1 MPAADGRI
9 NAAGGA
15 GWHICQPAS
24 WFAHLTPRCAPTG
37 SGILERVE
45 TRLPPEEM
53 PGDQSEEPGP
63 FESRL
68 RQARKE
74 AKLTRLEVAA
84 KLGDG
89 FSEASLHRWENG
101 SAEPPF
107 DRVRQLAELYDVS
120 LDWLAG
126 RTECC
131 ITHRFDHQ
139 KVVLDGDRYDRFMSL
154 KRGDRV
160 PEDLIAPRFLG
171 VFQIPEKNVMV
182 LGGDAMEAV
191 GRRIALQAKEL
202 STRRI

>member
-1 MPAADGRI
+1 MPE
-9 NAAGGA
+9 N
-15 GWHICQPAS
+15 
-24 WFAHLTPRCAPTG
+24 
-37 SGILERVE
+37 
-45 TRLPPEEM
+45 PP
-53 PGDQSEEPGP
+53 QEPGP

-68 RQARKE
+68 RQARRE
-74 AKLTRLEVAA
+74 AGLTRPEVATR
-84 KLGDG
+84 LGDG

-107 DRVRQLAELYDVS
+107 DRVRELADLYDVS

-126 RTECC
+126 RTECR

-139 KVVLDGDRYDRFMSL
+139 KVVLDGDRYARFMSL

-160 PEDLIAPRFLG
+160 PEDLVAASFLG

-191 GRRIALQAKEL
+191 GRRIASQAKEL
-202 STRRI
+202 SQRRF